1 MQLDY
6 EGEMVVV
13 IGKGG
18 RHIAKSR
25 ALEHVAGYS
34 IFNDA
39 SIRDFQT
46 KSPQWTVGKNF
57 DGTGAFGPDL
67 VTADELPPG
76 VKGLRLETRLNGE
89 VVQSASTD
97 EMVFDVESLISI
109 ISEAITLEAGDVIP
123 DYGGRNATFQIAQI
137 TPPDALVYQSR
148 RGHTSLTWSLSLEPV
163 SSEPSQTRVFLRL
176 RMAPVRHKLLART
189 AGELIDLLTIAGMAA
204 GLAERLRGQDADP
217 RPA

>member
-1 MQLDY
+1 MFAEGGGLVIFRSVAASEAEKITGRPGDGLVRPADIVMDRAFTLQAPPQVVWPWLVQL
-6 EGEMVVV
+6 
-13 IGKGG
+13 GKGRAG
-18 RHIAKSR
+18 WYLPGAIERFLPRSR
-25 ALEHVAGYS
+25 RAARFL
-34 IFNDA
+34 N
-39 SIRDFQT
+39 
-46 KSPQWTVGKNF
+46 
-57 DGTGAFGPDL
+57 PDW
-67 VTADELPPG
+67 
-76 VKGLRLETRLNGE
+76 LR
-89 VVQSASTD
+89 
-97 EMVFDVESLISI
+97 
-109 ISEAITLEAGDVIP
+109 LEAGDVIP